1 MSLNDVCVYV
11 PAWFGVSAT
20 VFVGLLASEC
30 ANSWSVGAAAAGI
43 MSIIPAHIMRS
54 VGGGYD
60 NESIAMTAMACTFY
74 CWCRA
79 LRDDP
84 NVVSML
90 THVTR
95 RCHCTP
101 FCMLKG
107 MLYLCMLSYCY
118 GLVTIST

>member
-30 ANSWSVGAAAAGI
+30 SNSWSVGAAAAAI

-60 NESIAMTAMACTFY
+60 NECVAMTALALTFY

-84 NVVSML
+84 KVVR
-90 THVTR
+90 VCVR
-95 RCHCTP
+95 E
-101 FCMLKG
+101 F
-107 MLYLCMLSYCY
+107 
-118 GLVTIST
+118 